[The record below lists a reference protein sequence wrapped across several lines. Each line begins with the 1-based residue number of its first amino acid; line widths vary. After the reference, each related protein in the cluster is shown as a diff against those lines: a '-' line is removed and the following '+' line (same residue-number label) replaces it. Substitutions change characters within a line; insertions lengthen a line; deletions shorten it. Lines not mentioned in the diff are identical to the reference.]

1 MGDPSCTRGAPV
13 GRALPVLGSRG
24 SPPPPPTRPGR
35 RLAPSPPLSSFPA
48 APGMTHFR
56 GGGRQPAHSR
66 ALAPAAPR
74 ARSPTG
80 SAVPPGGRRA
90 TARPPRPSRGW
101 QRPERCRGRTLPPLP
116 PPPLPRCVVG
126 SALTTAFFNEPFSST
141 ARALL
146 GKRGGTGRRGT
157 LYFLGGPLSPD
168 VRSPLRTGYQH
179 QPAALHCLLWGGL
192 FGGRGCCCSQGCWG
206 GRCQGS
212 ERRMAGAPRRAGAEG
227 EALRERLRLMRAD
240 RSRSE
245 PLPGLLAAG
254 LSLGVPG
261 VGTGWGTGGS
271 ERGSGRFGDGFVAPW
286 QWAPRTVPFPARSLR
301 VGHRFGDGWASLEG
315 RGAGGGQSQM
325 TRAPLPPR
333 HGPCA

>member
-101 QRPERCRGRTLPPLP
+101 QRPERCRGRTLPPSP
-116 PPPLPRCVVG
+116 PHQKLRSDDGGRNASRSELPRPPAAGSGGAVRG
-126 SALTTAFFNEPFSST
+126 SAPRSLP
-141 ARALL
+141 ARARRSVTWPRAAVRI
-146 GKRGGTGRRGT
+146 GAAGSGG
-157 LYFLGGPLSPD
+157 S
-168 VRSPLRTGYQH
+168 RSPS
-179 QPAALHCLLWGGL
+179 AA
-192 FGGRGCCCSQGCWG
+192 GGRGAQLV
-206 GRCQGS
+206 RCARPAAEPPS
-212 ERRMAGAPRRAGAEG
+212 PDASSRR
-227 EALRERLRLMRAD
+227 
-240 RSRSE
+240 S
-245 PLPGLLAAG
+245 
-254 LSLGVPG
+254 VPELYG
-261 VGTGWGTGGS
+261 
-271 ERGSGRFGDGFVAPW
+271 
-286 QWAPRTVPFPARSLR
+286 
-301 VGHRFGDGWASLEG
+301 
-315 RGAGGGQSQM
+315 
-325 TRAPLPPR
+325 
-333 HGPCA
+333 